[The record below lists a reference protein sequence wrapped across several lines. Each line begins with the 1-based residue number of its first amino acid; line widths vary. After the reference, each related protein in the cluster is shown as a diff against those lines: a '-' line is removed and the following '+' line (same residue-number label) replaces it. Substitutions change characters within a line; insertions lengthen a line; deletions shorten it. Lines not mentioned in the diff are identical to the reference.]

1 VHYVVCHGFRLKDEE
16 LSFGLEVS
24 KLKDQVN
31 RHGNRVH
38 AVYQIQFHRT
48 QIELQA
54 AIIFGKARQSVKIV
68 DLLGGQDRQTGVTC
82 HARAA
87 FRECKK
93 YTFRTVGWRC
103 PFIVSA
109 AGLPVQKPLL
119 KTKCISLRY
128 LLPFCTMEASGNNIS
143 EHRIGYARVS
153 SIGQNLDSQVDALQK
168 AGCKKIFS
176 DKMMGSRMDR
186 PGWDQI
192 IEYVRAGDALVVT
205 ELSRMTRSLMHLLE
219 TAQLLEQKHV
229 NLVSLRENIDTS
241 TATGR
246 CFLSMMGAI
255 HQMERELRAERASSG
270 RASAKARGKTGGRP
284 RTDVAKLRD
293 AKVLYENS
301 GKTANEVCKVVGVG
315 RRIFFSYLAKQ
326 RETTPA

>member
-1 VHYVVCHGFRLKDEE
+1 
-16 LSFGLEVS
+16 
-24 KLKDQVN
+24 
-31 RHGNRVH
+31 
-38 AVYQIQFHRT
+38 
-48 QIELQA
+48 
-54 AIIFGKARQSVKIV
+54 
-68 DLLGGQDRQTGVTC
+68 
-82 HARAA
+82 
-87 FRECKK
+87 
-93 YTFRTVGWRC
+93 
-103 PFIVSA
+103 
-109 AGLPVQKPLL
+109 
-119 KTKCISLRY
+119 
-128 LLPFCTMEASGNNIS
+128 MEALATVLSIP
-143 EHRIGYARVS
+143 EPHRIGYARVS
-153 SIGQNLDSQVDALQK
+153 SIGQNLDSQLDALQK
-168 AGCKKIFS
+168 AGCKNTFS
-176 DKMMGSRMDR
+176 DKMTSSRMDR
-186 PGWDQI
+186 PGCDQLM
-192 IEYVRAGDALVVT
+192 EYVRPGHALVVT
-205 ELSRMTRSLMHLLE
+205 ELSRMTRSLIHLLE
-219 TAQLLEQKHV
+219 AAHLLEEKQV